1 MTTIS
6 ARSRASAVRPP
17 AAALVATSA
26 VSTQLGAALATRLF
40 AQVGPVGTLT
50 LRLVFAAA
58 ALLVVVRP
66 PVGEIRRTA
75 TRRDLALMA
84 VFGLT
89 LAGMNFSFYEAIAR
103 VPLGVAVTVEF
114 VGPLTLSIVASRRS
128 ADVLWALLAGAGVLL
143 LASGDLLGTLHGL
156 DMTGMGLALLAGACW
171 AGYIVANKRTGQR
184 FPGTTGLAGAMAIA
198 AAVVAPLGFAT
209 AGARLLRPEVLA
221 VGLAVAVLSS
231 AAPYSLEMAA
241 LRRVTSRAFGVLV
254 SMAPAV
260 AALVGFA
267 VLGQRLSGAEV
278 VALALV
284 VAANVG
290 NAASSGRRT

>member
-6 ARSRASAVRPP
+6 ARSRASSVRPP

-40 AQVGPVGTLT
+40 AQVGPLGTLT

-114 VGPLTLSIVASRRS
+114 VGPLTLSIVTSRRS
-128 ADVLWALLAGAGVLL
+128 ADVLWALLAGVGVFL
-143 LASGDLLGTLHGL
+143 LASGDLLGTVHGL
-156 DMTGMGLALLAGACW
+156 DMTGVGLALLAGACW
-171 AGYIVANKRTGQR
+171 AGYIVANKQTGQR
-184 FPGTTGLAGAMAIA
+184 FAGTSGLAGAMTIA

-209 AGARLLRPEVLA
+209 AGTRLLRPEVLA

-231 AAPYSLEMAA
+231 AGPYSLEMAA
-241 LRRVTSRAFGVLV
+241 LRRVTPRAFGVLV
-254 SMAPAV
+254 SMAPAI
-260 AALVGFA
+260 AALVGLA
-267 VLGQRLSGAEV
+267 VLGQRLSGTEV

-290 NAASSGRRT
+290 NAASSGRRP